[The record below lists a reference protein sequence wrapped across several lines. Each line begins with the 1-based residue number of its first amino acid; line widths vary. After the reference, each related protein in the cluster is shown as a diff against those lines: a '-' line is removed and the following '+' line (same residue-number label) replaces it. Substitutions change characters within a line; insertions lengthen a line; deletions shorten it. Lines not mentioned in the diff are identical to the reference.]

1 VKLDSISPENPG
13 PPLLVS
19 ACLVGIPC
27 RYDSGSCPNDQLQ
40 ALAAQGDVLPLC
52 PEVLGGLP
60 TPRPLAEIQGGDG
73 GDVLEGQAQVV
84 NIEGRDVT
92 AEFLAG
98 AQKALRIIQRWDIK
112 EAVLKARSP
121 SCGVS
126 QIYDGSFSGRLVEG
140 DGVTAALLKREGII
154 VKSEE
159 EWGLRS
165 RSGGVGGVPA
175 SSSSPSSRKPI
186 LGKGGSTMRKIVEC
200 VPNFSEGRRK
210 EVIDQIVEAIAIV
223 PGIHVLDVQSDAD
236 HNRTVVTFVG
246 EPEAVE
252 EAAFRGIGKAAELID
267 MSLHRGEHPRMGAA
281 DVVPFVPI
289 KNVTMEDCVAMA
301 RRLGERVGRELD
313 IPVYL
318 YEEAATRPERRNL
331 AEVRRGE
338 YEGIKAE
345 IETKP
350 ERTPDFGPQH
360 LGRAGATAIGARPPL
375 IAFNVYLGTDDVE
388 VAKAI
393 ARAVRHSSGG
403 LRYVKALGLLV
414 KGQAQ
419 VSMNLTDYRQT
430 PVHRVME
437 MIRREAER
445 YGVSVVESELV
456 GLIPN
461 EALVEAAKSYLQ
473 MGGFSPHQILENRLA
488 DLIQQ
493 G

>member
-1 VKLDSISPENPG
+1 
-13 PPLLVS
+13 
-19 ACLVGIPC
+19 
-27 RYDSGSCPNDQLQ
+27 
-40 ALAAQGDVLPLC
+40 
-52 PEVLGGLP
+52 
-60 TPRPLAEIQGGDG
+60 
-73 GDVLEGQAQVV
+73 
-84 NIEGRDVT
+84 
-92 AEFLAG
+92 
-98 AQKALRIIQRWDIK
+98 
-112 EAVLKARSP
+112 
-121 SCGVS
+121 
-126 QIYDGSFSGRLVEG
+126 
-140 DGVTAALLKREGII
+140 
-154 VKSEE
+154 
-159 EWGLRS
+159 
-165 RSGGVGGVPA
+165 
-175 SSSSPSSRKPI
+175 
-186 LGKGGSTMRKIVEC
+186 MRKIVEC

-210 EVIDQIVEAIAIV
+210 EVIDQIVEAMAIV
-223 PGIHVLDVQSDAD
+223 PDIHVLDVQSDAD

-246 EPEAVE
+246 KPEAVE

-289 KNVTMEDCVAMA
+289 KNVTVEDCVAMA
-301 RRLGERVGRELD
+301 RRLGERVGRELG

-360 LGRAGATAIGARPPL
+360 LGRAGATAIGARLPL

-414 KGQAQ
+414 KGKAQ
-419 VSMNLTDYRQT
+419 VSMNLTDYRKT
-430 PVHRVME
+430 PIHRVME
-437 MIRREAER
+437 MIRREAEC
-445 YGVSVVESELV
+445 YGVSVVGSEIV

-461 EALVEAAKSYLQ
+461 EALVEAAEFYLQ
-473 MGGFSPHQILENRLA
+473 LGGLSSHQILENRLA